1 MPAGSCQFIADARG
15 SALALPRH
23 TTLIM
28 QRLGIR
34 RRLRALVQTTHA
46 RAAHSDRADAGHDLP
61 LGQMPVTDEL
71 SLNLGDDD

>member
-1 MPAGSCQFIADARG
+1 LLARIDANRFGTGRTIGAVMPAGSCQFIADARG

-34 RRLRALVQTTHA
+34 RRLRALVQTVA
-46 RAAHSDRADAGHDLP
+46 PPGAQLRR
-61 LGQMPVTDEL
+61 
-71 SLNLGDDD
+71 